1 MNALKRQLA
10 IGCTTLVSLPLAGCL
25 ERKETITVTQD
36 GRVKMEFKYKGDPAD
51 FEGGDAMPSE
61 AVMDRIAI
69 NREVNNDG
77 DEEVNLEA
85 ERSFEPGEMLLDS
98 FAVAGGPDGDLYLR
112 FPTSLTMERRDGGTY
127 YHFARTYEAR
137 PWAYVQY
144 WQDFIMQGDTQKLAD
159 KPVEELTLDER
170 VELIRSFA
178 GIEAFKQVEFAKA
191 ALAEC
196 APGLPQHHWLMA
208 RQNLLHVFAADGM
221 LPDKRTLDLF
231 GHGDYLDS
239 LVARCDALADGERD
253 ACYEQEAERVLSLS
267 YQALVQSLRDNAG
280 FKDADVAAFDRA
292 YVRAQRRYEITNLL
306 GGHHFE
312 VCVKMP
318 GRIIAHNADDVE
330 DLDEETGIGTE
341 ACWGME
347 GKGVRDRQFEMMV
360 TSFVPASRSGK

>member
-1 MNALKRQLA
+1 MNALRRQFA
-10 IGCTTLVSLPLAGCL
+10 IGCTALVSLPLAGCL
-25 ERKETITVTQD
+25 ERKETITITPD
-36 GRVKMEFKYKGDPAD
+36 GRVKMAIQYKGDPAD

-61 AVMDRIAI
+61 ATMDRVTVR
-69 NREVNNDG
+69 REVDNDG
-77 DEEVNLEA
+77 DEQVILEA
-85 ERSFEPGEMLLDS
+85 ERSFEPGETLLDS
-98 FAVAGGPDGDLYLR
+98 FAVTGDPDADLYLR
-112 FPTSLTMERRDGGTY
+112 FPTSLTIERGDGGTY

-144 WQDFIMQGDTQKLAD
+144 WQDFIMQGNTQKLAE
-159 KPVEELTLDER
+159 KPVEELTHGDR
-170 VELIRSFA
+170 VELIRAFA

-196 APGLPQHHWLMA
+196 APGLPQHQWLMA

-221 LPDKRTLDLF
+221 LPDKQTLDLF

-239 LVARCDALADGERD
+239 LVARCDALPNGERD
-253 ACYEQEAERVLSLS
+253 ACYDQEAERVLSLS
-267 YQALVQSLRDNAG
+267 YEALVQSLRDNAG
-280 FKDADVAAFDRA
+280 FKDADVAVFDLAYERA
-292 YVRAQRRYEITNLL
+292 KRRYEITNML
-306 GGHHFE
+306 GGHHFD

-318 GRIIAHNADDVE
+318 GRIVAHNADDVK